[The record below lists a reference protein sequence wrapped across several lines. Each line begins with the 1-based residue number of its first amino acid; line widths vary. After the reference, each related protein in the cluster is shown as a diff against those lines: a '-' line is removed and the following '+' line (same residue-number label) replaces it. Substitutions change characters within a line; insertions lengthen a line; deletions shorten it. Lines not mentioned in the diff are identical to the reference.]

1 MAGIAV
7 AHSIFNVLCTAL
19 LLPQSKLLEKLV
31 IRLVPDDKLPDTYSE
46 LDERLLATPPLALER
61 CRMLAADMAA
71 TAVETLRDGL
81 RVLDKYDP
89 EIAARILEGEE
100 ATDHFEDILGTY
112 LVKLSTSRVTEAD
125 SAECAGLL
133 KLIGDFE
140 RIADHGKNLLESAEE
155 LKQKELSLTKPALA
169 ELKVICNAVNEVVTL
184 AYDAFCNGNMES
196 AAQVEPLEQVID
208 QLKEALRTRHIL
220 RLQKGQCSIEAG
232 FVWSDLLTG
241 LERTS
246 DHCSNIAG
254 CLFDMAEH
262 NLNVHESVRVMQSAN
277 KNFGEQ
283 LEMFTKKYT
292 LPVEA

>member
-1 MAGIAV
+1 
-7 AHSIFNVLCTAL
+7 
-19 LLPQSKLLEKLV
+19 
-31 IRLVPDDKLPDTYSE
+31 
-46 LDERLLATPPLALER
+46 
-61 CRMLAADMAA
+61 MLAADMAA
-71 TAVETLRDGL
+71 TATETLRDGI
-81 RVLDKYDP
+81 RVLEKYDP
-89 EIAARILEGEE
+89 EVAARIMEGEE
-100 ATDHFEDILGTY
+100 TTDHFEDILGTY

-155 LKQKELSLTKPALA
+155 MQEKNIALTKPALA
-169 ELKVICNAVNEVVTL
+169 ELKVICDAVNEVVTL

-196 AAQVEPLEQVID
+196 ASQVEPLEQVID
-208 QLKEALRTRHIL
+208 QLKEDLRTRHIL

-254 CLFDMAEH
+254 CLFDMSEH
-262 NLNVHESVRVMQSAN
+262 KLNVHESVRIMQLAN

-283 LEMFTKKYT
+283 VEAFTKKYS
-292 LPVEA
+292 LPVEG